1 MKDYRLRVSSLKS
14 QYRRYI
20 AGKQHK
26 QSPTFA
32 FFGGPYSYYL
42 MDTREFDSYTEVCEH
57 SKKLTENYK
66 DRTKDTLIPGVN
78 DWD

>member
-1 MKDYRLRVSSLKS
+1 
-14 QYRRYI
+14 
-20 AGKQHK
+20 
-26 QSPTFA
+26 
-32 FFGGPYSYYL
+32 

-66 DRTKDTLIPGVN
+66 NRTKDTLIPGVN